1 MSAAS
6 VIQFPASETAY
17 RAEHRAPLARR
28 LAIKTLSAFT
38 HHLLGWKLRGPLYRA
53 MGVHLDQEAFVG
65 RESYL
70 DPEFPELITI
80 ERGAT
85 VSARVIIAC
94 HDSSRNLVAPVRICA
109 DAFIGTGAIILPGVT
124 VGEGAVVGAGAVAT
138 RDVPPGMLAVG
149 SPARVVGER
158 KRR

>member
-6 VIQFPASETAY
+6 VVRFPASERTY
-17 RAEHRAPLARR
+17 RAERVTPFGRR
-28 LAIKTLSAFT
+28 LAVKLLSMFT
-38 HHLLGWKLRGPLYRA
+38 HHLLNWRLRGPLYRA
-53 MGVHLDQEAFVG
+53 MGVALDSEAFVG

-85 VSARVIIAC
+85 VSARVIVAC
-94 HDSSRNLVAPVRICA
+94 HDSSRDLVAPVRICA
-109 DAFIGTGAIILPGVT
+109 EAFIGTGAIILPGVT
-124 VGEGAVVGAGAVAT
+124 IGEGAVVGAGAVVT
-138 RDVPPGMLAVG
+138 HDVAPGMVAVG
-149 SPARVVGER
+149 SPARIVGDR